1 VLSVPAEAGFC
12 SEGVAGEQNTPKPS
26 EQKEERE
33 LAMESVLLGLG
44 SCELSL
50 CFFLMRKW

>member
-1 VLSVPAEAGFC
+1 MLSVPAEAGFC